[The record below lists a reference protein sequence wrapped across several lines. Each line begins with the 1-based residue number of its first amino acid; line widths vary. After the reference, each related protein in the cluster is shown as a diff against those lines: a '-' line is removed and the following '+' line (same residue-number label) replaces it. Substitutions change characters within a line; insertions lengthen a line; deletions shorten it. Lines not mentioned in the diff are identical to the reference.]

1 MLEGGPSGI
10 ESEVLQ
16 IYMRALIN
24 DKTHYCRR
32 DTSPNKFFNE
42 FTIVF
47 DPFMVGWIPPVHV
60 RASFEVDY
68 PRPREGESVCISPV
82 RLEECYVFLPA
93 IERVRGYVPRETV
106 SSVLRPRGR
115 IWVAESVPD

>member
-16 IYMRALIN
+16 IYMRVLRN
-24 DKTHYCRR
+24 DRTDYCRR

-47 DPFMVGWIPPVHV
+47 DPFMVGWISPFRV
-60 RASFEVDY
+60 RANFEVDY
-68 PRPREGESVCISPV
+68 PRPREGESVRISPV
-82 RLEECYVFLPA
+82 RLEERYVFLPA
-93 IERVRGYVPRETV
+93 VERVRGYVPRETV
-106 SSVLRPRGR
+106 SSVLHPRGR